1 MISDF
6 YFCAPKKHIVPRKH
20 IHYHFTRQHHLVAD
34 KRHRRLF
41 LAEILFAYST
51 DGANPIFWKVLE
63 SSSGLNAVVG
73 VAHLG
78 VVNPTTSVTYVLHNV
93 KMY

>member
-1 MISDF
+1 MPQEAH
-6 YFCAPKKHIVPRKH
+6 CAPEAYPLSFH
-20 IHYHFTRQHHLVAD
+20 TATSSCCRQETSAI
-34 KRHRRLF
+34 F